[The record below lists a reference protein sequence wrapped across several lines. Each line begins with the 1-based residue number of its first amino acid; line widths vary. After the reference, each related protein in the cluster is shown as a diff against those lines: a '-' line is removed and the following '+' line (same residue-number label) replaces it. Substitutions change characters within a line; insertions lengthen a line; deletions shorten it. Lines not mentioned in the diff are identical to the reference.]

1 MNTMSLKTILAA
13 VAFICFFSACKK
25 DYLSGGSLHAAV
37 TPLNNIDYLK
47 ANSFQL
53 FDTAV
58 IVIERLKLTARINSA
73 TTFFAFTDYS
83 VQRMIDLKLTQR
95 RQVNP
100 LAIYTLDS
108 LISEISADSVLQYV
122 LNEKVELETAQELI
136 PKTYSSAG
144 NTTMGV
150 LKRLQTDPMYLER
163 TQAPTFL
170 LFYVRVRG
178 ALDQPGVTPPLNEND
193 ITVQCQTTGIKTLN
207 GETTL
212 HVLSNT
218 HTFVRF

>member
-1 MNTMSLKTILAA
+1 MNTMSLKNILAA

-25 DYLSGGSLHAAV
+25 DYLTGGSLHVAV

-47 ANSFQL
+47 ANPFKL

-58 IVIERLKLTARINSA
+58 IVMERLELTSRINNA
-73 TTFFAFTDYS
+73 ATFFAFTDYS
-83 VQRMIDLKLTQR
+83 VQRMIDLKLAQR

-100 LAIYTLDS
+100 LAVYTLDS
-108 LISEISADSVLQYV
+108 LMREISADSVMQYV

-136 PKTYSSAG
+136 PKTYTSAG
-144 NTTMGV
+144 KTTMGV
-150 LKRLQTDPMYLER
+150 LKRVQTDPMYLER

-170 LFYVRVRG
+170 LFYVLVRG
-178 ALDQPGVTPPLNEND
+178 ALDQPGVTPPVNEND
-193 ITVQCQTTGIKTLN
+193 ISVQCQTTGIKTKN

-212 HVLSNT
+212 HVLANT